1 MSPKASQIPS
11 NQSPLADIEK
21 VKDEQGEPVIRLGIR
36 RVVLEPLVFSAQ
48 DAV

>member
-21 VKDEQGEPVIRLGIR
+21 VKDE
-36 RVVLEPLVFSAQ
+36 
-48 DAV
+48 